1 MTNFTAEQIVKINEI
16 FSRVVDCKGNLKVF
30 RGFDWSL
37 TETGG
42 KFNNQIFP
50 IVYTREYVDSA
61 NNTKYK
67 DTFDRNEANQ
77 KQSDEQKFN
86 KIHENG
92 LNTFY
97 LNPKTML
104 KIGDADI
111 KTLGITA
118 SNFKIGD
125 IKNNQNIDQYF
136 SILLN
141 KFPNEIKKDDLVI
154 LYTAFYE
161 ILQVCD
167 FKFDSDKK
175 VLYINIFQK
184 LIEYFKDGKNSF
196 YVYTQKGGTEEM
208 RGENWALNM
217 CFKIHQIL
225 CLLLSKIN
233 WSNDGSGEQLTDD
246 ELREILGDLFGIFAD
261 FRKAIWEAIGII
273 IKNKVLRELTK
284 GSKNII
290 YYGAPGTGK
299 TKFVKDCLDILDPNR
314 TRTEWIQFHSG
325 FEYEDF
331 IDGIKPIGIQNGN
344 LNLALTNGIFKEFC
358 LKAAQNT
365 DENFFFIVDEINR
378 ADIAAVFGET
388 LSLLEEN
395 YRGKSSAIKI
405 KNSAL
410 MENIIALDASK
421 KSLCIDYGNLQT
433 KFYIPANIYFI
444 GMMNDVDKSI
454 DCFDLALR
462 RRFAWVLMECDY
474 EVVENAT
481 DKAYKTKCESLNNYI
496 TNELKYLVEYED
508 ETRVKIRSIQSYN
521 NAENRDDDYNKL
533 FSDASDKEKDK
544 KRYEKT
550 SGLNLG
556 RAYEIGHSYFLK
568 KETTDEKEIW
578 ARHIEPILRE
588 YIRTQFGDGEVEK
601 KLKMAK
607 KIFVG

>member
-1 MTNFTAEQIVKINEI
+1 MTNFTAEQIIKISEI

-161 ILQVCD
+161 LLQVCD

-462 RRFAWVLMECDY
+462 RRFAWVLMECNYD
-474 EVVENAT
+474 VVENAT
-481 DKAYKTKCESLNNYI
+481 DEAYKTKCESLNNYI

>member
-1 MTNFTAEQIVKINEI
+1 MTNFTAEQIIKINEI

-30 RGFDWSL
+30 NNFDWKL
-37 TETGG
+37 TEVNGKFNSQNLPILYNIEYKGG
-42 KFNNQIFP
+42 KFKP
-50 IVYTREYVDSA
+50 
-61 NNTKYK
+61 
-67 DTFDRNEANQ
+67 TFDEKEAIA
-77 KQSDEQKFN
+77 EQKDKDFVQTH
-86 KIHENG
+86 KNG
-92 LNTFY
+92 LDVFY
-97 LNPKTML
+97 KMPEMMLDLCKTN
-104 KIGDADI
+104 ID
-111 KTLGITA
+111 TLGI
-118 SNFKIGD
+118 SVLNFEIGD
-125 IKNNQNIDQYF
+125 IKNNQNIDRYF
-136 SILLN
+136 SVLLN
-141 KFPNEIKKDDLVI
+141 KFPNEIKKDDLVV

-161 ILQVCD
+161 ILKICN
-167 FKFDSDKK
+167 FDISSNISIFY
-175 VLYINIFQK
+175 LNIFQR
-184 LIEYFKDGKNSF
+184 LIDYFKDGKTEIHVTTSSGITQIDTLLIEKLKECYEINKLFCKAKIFIEQNYKPLKSLEIDWDKFKNNLDDINKELFDRNSGIWRQVGKIAGAF
-196 YVYTQKGGTEEM
+196 YSLTQ
-208 RGENWALNM
+208 
-217 CFKIHQIL
+217 
-225 CLLLSKIN
+225 
-233 WSNDGSGEQLTDD
+233 NDL
-246 ELREILGDLFGIFAD
+246 
-261 FRKAIWEAIGII
+261 
-273 IKNKVLRELTK
+273 
-284 GSKNII
+284 KNII

-314 TRTEWIQFHSG
+314 TRTEWVQFHSG

-358 LKAAQNT
+358 LKAAQN
-365 DENFFFIVDEINR
+365 EKANFFFIVDEINR

-410 MENIIALDASK
+410 MEDIIVSDASK

-462 RRFAWVLMECDY
+462 RRFAWVLMECNY

-481 DKAYKTKCESLNNYI
+481 DEAYKTKCESLNNYI
-496 TNELKYLVEYED
+496 TSDLKYLVEYED
-508 ETRVKIRSIQSYN
+508 ETRVKIKSVQSYN
-521 NAENRDDDYNKL
+521 DAENRDDAYNKL
-533 FSDASDKEKDK
+533 FSNASNQEKDK

>member
-1 MTNFTAEQIVKINEI
+1 MTNFTAEQIIKINEI

-30 RGFDWSL
+30 NGAWD
-37 TETGG
+37 
-42 KFNNQIFP
+42 
-50 IVYTREYVDSA
+50 
-61 NNTKYK
+61 KYK
-67 DTFDRNEANQ
+67 NYTAIYEEDSNGNKSIQATYSTKVSLEDIYNNAKKALSICNVGNIVDINIVTIKTFDISSKVSKA
-77 KQSDEQKFN
+77 
-86 KIHENG
+86 
-92 LNTFY
+92 
-97 LNPKTML
+97 
-104 KIGDADI
+104 KIGDQADAHFSVLLHQCPDL
-111 KTLGITA
+111 KEEDFNTLYNAFYDVLAICGYDFNSSDNHT
-118 SNFKIGD
+118 
-125 IKNNQNIDQYF
+125 
-136 SILLN
+136 
-141 KFPNEIKKDDLVI
+141 I
-154 LYTAFYE
+154 LY
-161 ILQVCD
+161 L
-167 FKFDSDKK
+167 
-175 VLYINIFQK
+175 NIFQR
-184 LIEYFKDGKNSF
+184 LIDYFKDGKIKFDVKSGTVGQIDSGLIEKLKECYEINKFVCKIKLFIKENYTPLKSLEIDWDKFKNNLDDINKELFDRNSGIWRQVGKIAGAF
-196 YVYTQKGGTEEM
+196 YG
-208 RGENWALNM
+208 
-217 CFKIHQIL
+217 
-225 CLLLSKIN
+225 
-233 WSNDGSGEQLTDD
+233 
-246 ELREILGDLFGIFAD
+246 
-261 FRKAIWEAIGII
+261 
-273 IKNKVLRELTK
+273 LTK
-284 GSKNII
+284 NDLKNII

-299 TKFVKDCLDILDPNR
+299 TKFVKYCLDILDPNR
-314 TRTEWIQFHSG
+314 TRTEWVQFHSG

-410 MENIIALDASK
+410 MEDIIVSDASK

>member
-1 MTNFTAEQIVKINEI
+1 MNFTAEQIVKINEI

-30 RGFDWSL
+30 KDFDWDARKGDVIAYRGSKGVSL
-37 TETGG
+37 SKVSNAAVSKLEDYYDYDGSKANILDICKDITDYQDLGI
-42 KFNNQIFP
+42 KFDIDGSGNKFRDENINKHFN
-50 IVYTREYVDSA
+50 VLLD
-61 NNTKYK
+61 KYK
-67 DTFDRNEANQ
+67 NDGTSNDFLEKND
-77 KQSDEQKFN
+77 FN
-86 KIHENG
+86 ILYGGFYELLVVCNFELDKEGYTI
-92 LNTFY
+92 FY
-97 LNPKTML
+97 L
-104 KIGDADI
+104 
-111 KTLGITA
+111 
-118 SNFKIGD
+118 
-125 IKNNQNIDQYF
+125 
-136 SILLN
+136 
-141 KFPNEIKKDDLVI
+141 
-154 LYTAFYE
+154 
-161 ILQVCD
+161 
-167 FKFDSDKK
+167 
-175 VLYINIFQK
+175 NIFQK
-184 LIEYFKDGKNSF
+184 LIEYFRDGKNSF
-196 YVYTQKGGTEEM
+196 YVYTQSGIKNLDSKYEL
-208 RGENWALNM
+208 RLDA

-299 TKFVKDCLDILDPNR
+299 TKFVKDCLDTLDPNR
-314 TRTEWIQFHSG
+314 TRTEWVQFHSG

-410 MENIIALDASK
+410 MEDIIVSDASK

-462 RRFAWVLMECDY
+462 RRFAWVLIECDY

-481 DKAYKTKCESLNNYI
+481 DKAYETKCESLNSYI
-496 TNELKYLVEYED
+496 TKEEYQLKG
-508 ETRVKIRSIQSYN
+508 S
-521 NAENRDDDYNKL
+521 
-533 FSDASDKEKDK
+533 K
-544 KRYEKT
+544 KT
-550 SGLNLG
+550 DGLNLG

-568 KETTDEKEIW
+568 KEAMSEQQIW
-578 ARHIEPILRE
+578 NRHIEPILRE
-588 YIRTQFGDGEVEK
+588 YIRTQFGDRDAED
-601 KLKMAK
+601 KLNIARE
-607 KIFVG
+607 IFVG

>member
-1 MTNFTAEQIVKINEI
+1 MNNFTAEQILKINEI
-16 FSRVVDCKGNLKVF
+16 FSRVVDCNGNLKVF
-30 RGFDWSL
+30 NGAWD
-37 TETGG
+37 
-42 KFNNQIFP
+42 
-50 IVYTREYVDSA
+50 
-61 NNTKYK
+61 KYK
-67 DTFDRNEANQ
+67 NYTAIYEEDSNGNKSIQATYSTKVSLEDIYNNAKKALSICNVGNIVDINIVTIKTFDISSKVSKA
-77 KQSDEQKFN
+77 
-86 KIHENG
+86 
-92 LNTFY
+92 
-97 LNPKTML
+97 
-104 KIGDADI
+104 KIGDQADAHFSVLLHQCPDL
-111 KTLGITA
+111 KEEDFNTLYNAFYDVLAICGYDFNSSDNHT
-118 SNFKIGD
+118 
-125 IKNNQNIDQYF
+125 
-136 SILLN
+136 
-141 KFPNEIKKDDLVI
+141 I
-154 LYTAFYE
+154 LY
-161 ILQVCD
+161 L
-167 FKFDSDKK
+167 
-175 VLYINIFQK
+175 NIFQR
-184 LIEYFKDGKNSF
+184 LIDYFQKGDVNFYIKDGNVKP
-196 YVYTQKGGTEEM
+196 V
-208 RGENWALNM
+208 
-217 CFKIHQIL
+217 
-225 CLLLSKIN
+225 
-233 WSNDGSGEQLTDD
+233 DD
-246 ELREILGDLFGIFAD
+246 ELTKRLREFFIINRIICKFKNYVARNLNTMVSNGDRHIDTGNFAETLTD
-261 FRKAIWEAIGII
+261 EEKEVYEKYGG
-273 IKNKVLRELTK
+273 VLRDIFGNLCKCITNAFGKLTQN
-284 GSKNII
+284 GIKNII

-314 TRTEWIQFHSG
+314 TRTEWVQFHSG

-358 LKAAQNT
+358 LKAVQNKK
-365 DENFFFIVDEINR
+365 ENFFFIVDEINR

-410 MENIIALDASK
+410 MEDIIVSDASK

-462 RRFAWVLMECDY
+462 RRFAWVLMECNYD
-474 EVVENAT
+474 VVENAT
-481 DKAYKTKCESLNNYI
+481 DEAYKTKCESLNNYI
-496 TNELKYLVEYED
+496 TSDLKYLVEYED
-508 ETRVKIRSIQSYN
+508 ETRVKIKSVQSYN
-521 NAENRDDDYNKL
+521 DAEL
-533 FSDASDKEKDK
+533 FSNASNQEKDK